1 MLFNSDTPLKYK
13 EPLFRPP
20 SEADSLVLQISYGC
34 PHNKCLFCP
43 MYKGVRHEI
52 RPLTDILSEIDKVS
66 LKRIET
72 SRIFLADADVMDI
85 EFSYLKSVFEK
96 LNSCF
101 PNLSRISMYANGSSI
116 NNKSAEELTVLKNLK
131 LHTLYMGLE
140 SGDEKLL
147 QLVKKDETA
156 DNMIK
161 AVIKTQHSGIRMCVF
176 ALLGLGGKKYSE
188 QHAIN
193 TAIAVNK
200 MNPKFFAVLRFI
212 KVPGLRMYE
221 GYETITE
228 YDSIQELYR
237 IIEHLE
243 LSSTVFRADHT
254 SIPIPISAR
263 FPKDK
268 QTLLTYLSTLLKS
281 SSLDKK
287 SAGILPDSL

>member
-1 MLFNSDTPLKYK
+1 
-13 EPLFRPP
+13 
-20 SEADSLVLQISYGC
+20 
-34 PHNKCLFCP
+34 